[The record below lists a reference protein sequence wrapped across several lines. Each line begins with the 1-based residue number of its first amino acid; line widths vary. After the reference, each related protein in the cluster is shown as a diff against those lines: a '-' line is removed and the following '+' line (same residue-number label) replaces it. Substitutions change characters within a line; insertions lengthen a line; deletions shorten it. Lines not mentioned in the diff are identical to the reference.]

1 MKLLTGFSK
10 PHQPPVLV
18 PYWPEPAGLTYGVRQ
33 EPDMDLWPRVL
44 SPSHNSKKAL
54 DLRNHLWPS
63 GNRTVSPEAGLFPC
77 HMLEQ

>member
-1 MKLLTGFSK
+1 
-10 PHQPPVLV
+10 
-18 PYWPEPAGLTYGVRQ
+18 
-33 EPDMDLWPRVL
+33 MDLWPRVL